1 MLVLLK
7 VLLLYLKHTH
17 KMGKIDLANKLKC
30 VTLHAKAATT
40 ATATIQGTEV
50 ADFLGAMWVIDIGAW
65 TANGLTVTL
74 QDSNDNSTWAD
85 VAASNLYGDMTANDL
100 AIVTGI
106 ASTVYHV
113 GYKGSKKYIGAK
125 ITDAGSG
132 DAVVGV
138 YAIVGFSKDIPA
150 TN

>member
-1 MLVLLK
+1 
-7 VLLLYLKHTH
+7 
-17 KMGKIDLANKLKC
+17 MGKIDLANKLKC
-30 VTLHAKAATT
+30 VTLHTKAQKT
-40 ATATIQGTEV
+40 ATATIVGTEV

-74 QDSNDNSTWAD
+74 QESDDNSAWSD
-85 VAASNLYGDMTANDL
+85 VADTDLYGDLTANDL

-113 GYKGSKKYIGAK
+113 GYKGRKKYIGAV
-125 ITDAGSG
+125 ITDAANG

-138 YAIVGFSKDIPA
+138 YAIMGFSKDIPA